1 MFVPKI
7 TSLCTVEIIGEIQAM
22 ANKSDMVINDNKIKT
37 FRWLFYISLF
47 QLLACLTFPIIL
59 FPIRVLLS
67 IEILNAL
74 TVGLLFGLYFLGV
87 NIYGMFIDERRRP
100 IYIAVI
106 MFISAWTIWTIIT
119 WLYIEHMYYL
129 T

>member
-1 MFVPKI
+1 M
-7 TSLCTVEIIGEIQAM
+7 TGEIDAM
-22 ANKSDMVINDNKIKT
+22 ANKNDMVISENKIKT

-47 QLLACLTFPIIL
+47 QLLACLMFPVIMFSKQIL
-59 FPIRVLLS
+59 FY
-67 IEILNAL
+67 IEMLNVL

-87 NIYGMFIDERRRP
+87 NIYGIFIDKRRRP
-100 IYIAVI
+100 IYIGI
-106 MFISAWTIWTIIT
+106 TISISMWTIWTIIT